1 MGKRLRF
8 CEGVFL
14 FFAFVVSGHATF
26 ALPYTVSVG
35 LFFKSPKIRLHKGEI
50 DLKYTKNYQL
60 NQWDAADRVLR
71 TDFNADN
78 QKLDAAIA
86 EAKATC
92 PYVHLLTASLPADA
106 VQLDLDVSTLDLT
119 RYYRLDLHI
128 TLKAGADYADAIMLR
143 CNNLSE
149 GYVNE
154 DKAHGYLAYCALG
167 SMTEYFC
174 QLCFHVYLG
183 SAVMGSVTYGC
194 LDYTYWEKGLVHCS
208 DTPAFYGLALS
219 PAEITSLN
227 LVSGTN
233 GKLLGDGLSVQLY
246 GLKK

>member
-1 MGKRLRF
+1 M
-8 CEGVFL
+8 
-14 FFAFVVSGHATF
+14 
-26 ALPYTVSVG
+26 
-35 LFFKSPKIRLHKGEI
+35 
-50 DLKYTKNYQL
+50 
-60 NQWDAADRVLR
+60 
-71 TDFNADN
+71 
-78 QKLDAAIA
+78 
-86 EAKATC
+86 
-92 PYVHLLTASLPADA
+92 HLLTASLPADA

-128 TLKAGADYADAIMLR
+128 TPKAGADYADTIMLR

-183 SAVMGSVTYGC
+183 SAVMGGVTYGC

-233 GKLLGDGLSVQLY
+233 GKLLGGGLSVHLY

>member
-1 MGKRLRF
+1 M
-8 CEGVFL
+8 
-14 FFAFVVSGHATF
+14 
-26 ALPYTVSVG
+26 
-35 LFFKSPKIRLHKGEI
+35 
-50 DLKYTKNYQL
+50 
-60 NQWDAADRVLR
+60 NQWDAAARILR
-71 TDFNADN
+71 EDFNRDN
-78 QKLDAAIA
+78 AKIDAAIA
-86 EAKATC
+86 EAKDAC
-92 PYVHLLTASLPADA
+92 PYVQLLTASLPADA
-106 VQLDLDVSTLDLT
+106 AQLDLDVSALDLS

-128 TLKAGADYADAIMLR
+128 TPKAGADYADAILLR
-143 CNNLSE
+143 CNNLGE

-154 DKAHGYLAYCALG
+154 DKTHGYLAHCALG

-194 LDYTYWEKGLVHCS
+194 LDYAYWEKGLVHCS

-227 LVSGTN
+227 LVSGTS
-233 GKLLGDGLSVQLY
+233 GKLLGGGFAVQLY

>member
-1 MGKRLRF
+1 
-8 CEGVFL
+8 
-14 FFAFVVSGHATF
+14 
-26 ALPYTVSVG
+26 
-35 LFFKSPKIRLHKGEI
+35 
-50 DLKYTKNYQL
+50 
-60 NQWDAADRVLR
+60 
-71 TDFNADN
+71 
-78 QKLDAAIA
+78 
-86 EAKATC
+86 
-92 PYVHLLTASLPADA
+92 
-106 VQLDLDVSTLDLT
+106 
-119 RYYRLDLHI
+119 
-128 TLKAGADYADAIMLR
+128 MLR

-183 SAVMGSVTYGC
+183 SAVMGGVTYGC

-233 GKLLGDGLSVQLY
+233 GKLLGGGLSVQLY